1 MGRYEKLTFIVHI
14 LFIAAVVYK
23 YMEWAPK
30 FEAKFAAVDSALA
43 KVQTM
48 TEEFNGPIGTLRKVS
63 GDYSAADWE
72 AGLDSLFKMLGV
84 PKKPVKPPPILRS
97 SYRIG
102 RA

>member
-43 KVQTM
+43 NVQTM
-48 TEEFNGPIGTLRKVS
+48 TDEFKGPIATLKKVS
-63 GDYSAADWE
+63 GDYSAADWDT
-72 AGLDSLFKMLGV
+72 ALNALFKMLGV
-84 PKKPVKPPPILRS
+84 PKKPGPPPPILRS